1 MKYKEGKIMSFK
13 IINPLPSPEELAS
26 EYPISY
32 AGLRYKKERDLAI
45 RNILSGVSS
54 QFLMIVGP
62 CSADNMDALLDYT
75 SRLAALQEI
84 VKDKI
89 LFVPRLYSSKPRTLG
104 IGYKGLLHQPNP
116 QKKDDIFQGLIATRK
131 LHLEVLE
138 QTGLTGADEI
148 LYPDNW
154 EYLSDIVSYIAVGAR
169 SVEDQ
174 FHRFTVSG
182 CDIPCGM
189 KNPTNGNLSSMTHAI
204 FAAQHSQNFIYR
216 GNEVETSGNP
226 FTHGIL
232 RGMDT
237 PIGEKIPNYHLDS
250 IQNVSELFHQQSIEN
265 PALIID
271 TNHSNSNKKYMEQIR
286 ISKDI
291 ISLRNQSPLSRK
303 IIKGLMIESYL
314 EDGSQPE
321 WGTTYGQSI
330 TDPCLGW
337 DKTKRLILELSELL

>member
-1 MKYKEGKIMSFK
+1 MSFK
-13 IINPLPSPEELAS
+13 IMNTLPSPQELAE
-26 EYPISY
+26 EYPISI
-32 AGLRYKKERDLAI
+32 GGHRYKKERDQNI
-45 RNILSGVSS
+45 RDILSGHSS
-54 QFLMIVGP
+54 QFLVIIGP
-62 CSADNMDALLDYT
+62 CSADNTDALLDYAN
-75 SRLAALQEI
+75 RLAAIQEI
-84 VKDKI
+84 VREKM
-89 LFVPRLYSSKPRTLG
+89 LLVPRLYSSKPRTLG
-104 IGYKGLLHQPNP
+104 VGYKGLLHQPNP
-116 QKKDDIFQGLIATRK
+116 QKKNDIFQGLIATRE
-131 LHLEVLE
+131 LHLKVLE

-189 KNPTNGNLSSMTHAI
+189 KNPTSGNLASMTHAI
-204 FAAQHSQNFIYR
+204 YAAQQPQNFIYR
-216 GNEVETSGNP
+216 GNEVETTGNP
-226 FTHGIL
+226 YTHGIL
-232 RGMDT
+232 RGMDSST
-237 PIGEKIPNYHLDS
+237 GEKIPNYHQNS
-250 IQNVSELFHQQSIEN
+250 ILTVSKLFQQQQIQN

-286 ISKDI
+286 ISKEI
-291 ISLRNQSPLSRK
+291 VSLRNQCSTSREL
-303 IIKGLMIESYL
+303 IKGLMIESYL

-337 DKTKRLILELSELL
+337 AKTKRLLLELAELL

>member
-1 MKYKEGKIMSFK
+1 MSFK
-13 IINPLPSPEELAS
+13 IINPLPSPRELAQ
-26 EYPISY
+26 EYPVSA
-32 AGLRYKKERDLAI
+32 AGQRYKKERDQDI
-45 RNILSGVSS
+45 RNILSGLSS
-54 QFLMIVGP
+54 QFLVIIGP
-62 CSADNMDALLDYT
+62 CSADNTDALLDYT

-84 VKDKI
+84 VRDKM
-89 LFVPRLYSSKPRTLG
+89 LLVPRLYSSKPRTLG

-116 QKKDDIFQGLIATRK
+116 QKKDNIYKGLIATRK
-131 LHLEVLE
+131 LHLKVLE

-189 KNPTNGNLSSMTHAI
+189 KNPTSGNLASMTHAI
-204 FAAQHSQNFIYR
+204 FAAQQPQNFIYR
-216 GNEVETSGNP
+216 GNEVETTGNP
-226 FTHGIL
+226 FAHGIL
-232 RGMDT
+232 RGMDSST
-237 PIGEKIPNYHLDS
+237 GEKIPNYHRDS
-250 IQNVSELFHQQSIEN
+250 ILAVSKLFQQQNILN

-291 ISLRNQSPLSRK
+291 VTLRNQCTTSHHL
-303 IIKGLMIESYL
+303 IKGLMIESYL

-337 DKTKRLILELSELL
+337 SKTKRLLLELAEIL